1 MCSDNHH
8 DIPIRTLVV
17 GVGSGYRAHC
27 LDFNLTATGPTPE
40 DALDT
45 LEEQMA
51 VHLQRARKGK
61 NPLFMPAP
69 EGLWKLYFQTAEA
82 RLLATG
88 EGHAHIENRPLLC
101 DAPVAAS
108 T

>member
-1 MCSDNHH
+1 MCTDNHH

-17 GVGSGYRAHC
+17 GDGSGFSAHC
-27 LDFNLTATGPTPE
+27 LDFNLTATASTAE
-40 DALDT
+40 DALDS
-45 LEEQMA
+45 LEELMA

-61 NPLFMPAP
+61 NPLFTPAP

-88 EGHAHIENRPLLC
+88 EGHAHLENRALLV
-101 DAPVAAS
+101 DSPVAAS